1 MRRRD
6 FLKKS
11 GIALGA
17 AGLTTFPHVWVKD
30 YQYAW
35 ADDDEIEVGVLYS
48 LTGTT
53 AIVEKQL
60 SKVTEM
66 AIDQINA
73 NGGVLG
79 KKGGADHRGPGLR
92 SAHVQ

>member
-1 MRRRD
+1 MC
-6 FLKKS
+6 LCKS
-11 GIALGA
+11 GRGGSYETSRLLEEIGYRTRCRR
-17 AGLTTFPHVWVKD
+17 LTTFPHVWVKD

-66 AIDQINA
+66 AID
-73 NGGVLG
+73 
-79 KKGGADHRGPGLR
+79 
-92 SAHVQ
+92 